1 VGSRQLAPTL
11 VLYEAQTPFN
21 RLMNSGLLSEEKKQ
35 ELVEQKKK
43 LNPFHLRAMLDV
55 KLEKFKRRVK
65 EISSLPKAG

>member
-1 VGSRQLAPTL
+1 
-11 VLYEAQTPFN
+11 
-21 RLMNSGLLSEEKKQ
+21 MNSGLLSEEKKQ